1 MKEPKWV
8 GKEAL
13 LFLHGA
19 SLARFGGAEGIR
31 DEGLLESALA
41 RPINLFR
48 YEPTKDLAELAAS
61 YAFGFVKNH
70 PFIDG
75 NKRAAFIACGVFL
88 DINGKK
94 LTADMADA
102 VSAVVAL
109 ADGTIGEPEF
119 AAWIR
124 VNCR

>member
-1 MKEPKWV
+1 MKEPVWV
-8 GKEAL
+8 GKDAL

-48 YEPTKDLAELAAS
+48 YEPKKDLADLAAS

-70 PFIDG
+70 PFVDG

-94 LTADMADA
+94 LIADMADA

-124 VNCR
+124 VNWR